1 MATALGCTLGIVPH
15 MLAPITGEFGCGGR
29 WRFRSLAW
37 VPSSCWR
44 RDSAN
49 HSVFDTAG
57 VCFRQDQ
64 LPGSD
69 HSGDSRSKVPEKPN
83 FFSTSDSPKFAQNI
97 CVGLHRIKS
106 RCRKT

>member
-83 FFSTSDSPKFAQNI
+83 FFFDVRFTQVCTEYLRRFAQNQE
-97 CVGLHRIKS
+97 
-106 RCRKT
+106 